1 MGTHC
6 MIFAAFMQF
15 SSYFKINIKSAL
27 GDFPG
32 GPVVSTPCF
41 FHCWGPR
48 VPSLVKELR
57 SHKPWGSAK
66 KKKKVA
72 KKIDPKN
79 PHHTH
84 KKILITRKNIFLVW

>member
-41 FHCWGPR
+41 HCVAGRGTKIPTT
-48 VPSLVKELR
+48 
-57 SHKPWGSAK
+57 SH
-66 KKKKVA
+66 VA
-72 KKIDPKN
+72 QS
-79 PHHTH
+79 
-84 KKILITRKNIFLVW
+84 RKTSVLAT